1 MENQLDRIEWK
12 LDQVLAAILRG
23 EVGSDI
29 AGTEVETRTAH
40 LEMPR
45 LTTKQHAA
53 LQMLM
58 RGASNADIARRFNV
72 TENGAKVHVRTIAKK
87 VGVNTRAQ
95 IVNKLLPI
103 LSTVDDNSYRLM
115 SGGLPKDW
123 DETYDEPDPFV
134 GLYKR
139 GDDDVTTEIKE

>member
-29 AGTEVETRTAH
+29 VGTEVETRTAH

-87 VGVNTRAQ
+87 LGVNTRAQ

-103 LSTVDDNSYRLM
+103 LSTVDDNSYMPLLGSCVSMIDQRFTQPQF
-115 SGGLPKDW
+115 SAW
-123 DETYDEPDPFV
+123 S
-134 GLYKR
+134 
-139 GDDDVTTEIKE
+139 